1 MSAYRIYDQNG
12 TKMELLDTV
21 EAGSPEDAGRVYAKK
36 KYEGGQEAVPE
47 EIKVEVVIE
56 SAVTSVTVR
65 PKRSNL
71 TFEVE
76 SDREVRKR
84 AQVASPE
91 AAGEPANETPQRDV
105 VNA

>member
-1 MSAYRIYDQNG
+1 
-12 TKMELLDTV
+12 
-21 EAGSPEDAGRVYAKK
+21 
-36 KYEGGQEAVPE
+36 
-47 EIKVEVVIE
+47 
-56 SAVTSVTVR
+56 VTVR

-84 AQVASPE
+84 AQTKEKKAQVASPE